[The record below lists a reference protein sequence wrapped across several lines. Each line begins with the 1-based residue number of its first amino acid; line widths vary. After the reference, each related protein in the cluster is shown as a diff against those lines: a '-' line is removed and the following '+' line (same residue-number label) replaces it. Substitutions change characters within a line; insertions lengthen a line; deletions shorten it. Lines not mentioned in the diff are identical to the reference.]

1 MATNISIGRFIKEY
15 ALLHLGCVLY
25 CFAWTT
31 IVQSAG
37 IVGGGSSGLALLIQY
52 ASGGALPM
60 GIGYI
65 AINAVLVALALVML
79 GRNFGIKTIFCIAS
93 IALWLNLFN
102 GILPADML
110 GLGKD
115 RLLSAILAGAISG
128 IGVGLCFLQGGST
141 GGTDIVAQIINKY
154 RRVSYGRVVMIS
166 DFFLIGSSYFVYH
179 NNPDFPSPISMIIYS
194 YVMVAV
200 FSYTVD
206 TVLAGNKQ
214 SSQIF
219 IFSKHHEEISRVIT
233 LQLHRG
239 VTIIDGTGAYTGQST
254 KVLVVMCRKMETG
267 NILRV
272 VKELDPDAFI
282 SVGSIT
288 GVYGKG
294 FESYDIK
301 QHTLKKSAI
310 PPVPAEIE
318 KKI

>member
-1 MATNISIGRFIKEY
+1 M
-15 ALLHLGCVLY
+15 LY

-37 IVGGGSSGLALLIQY
+37 IVGGGSSGLALLVQY
-52 ASGGALPM
+52 ATGDAIPM
-60 GIGYI
+60 GVGYVVL
-65 AINAVLVALALVML
+65 NVVLVAVAIMIL

-93 IALWLNLFN
+93 ISLWLNLFE
-102 GILPADML
+102 GILPPDML

-154 RRVSYGRVVMIS
+154 RRISYGRVVMVT
-166 DFFLIGSSYFVYH
+166 DFFIIGSSYFVYH

-194 YVMVAV
+194 YVMVGV

-219 IFSKHHEEISRVIT
+219 IFSKHFETIAQAIT
-233 LQLHRG
+233 HDLHRG
-239 VTIIDGTGAYTGQST
+239 VTIIDGTGAYTGQPT
-254 KVLVVMCRKMETG
+254 RVLVVLCRKMETG

-272 VKELDPDAFI
+272 VKEHDPEAFV
-282 SVGSIT
+282 SVGSVT
-288 GVYGKG
+288 GVYGQG

-301 QHTLKKSAI
+301 QHKLKLSAI
-310 PPVPAEIE
+310 HQISDED
-318 KKI
+318 KKTK

>member
-1 MATNISIGRFIKEY
+1 MAMKTSIGRFIKEY
-15 ALLHLGCVLY
+15 ALLHLGCMLY
-25 CFAWTT
+25 CFAWAT
-31 IVQSAG
+31 IVQAAG
-37 IVGGGSSGLALLIQY
+37 IVGGGSSGLALLVQY
-52 ASGGALPM
+52 ATGGALPM

-65 AINAVLVALALVML
+65 IINVILVAVALAML

-102 GILPADML
+102 GMLNPDLL
-110 GLGKD
+110 GLGGD

-128 IGVGLCFLQGGST
+128 AGVGLCFLQGGST

-154 RRVSYGRVVMIS
+154 RRVSYGRVVMVS

-219 IFSKHHEEISRVIT
+219 VFSKHHEAIAHVIT
-233 LQLHRG
+233 HELHRG
-239 VTIIDGTGAYTGQST
+239 VTIIDGTGAYTGQTT
-254 KVLVVMCRKMETG
+254 KMLVVMCRKMETG

-272 VKELDPDAFI
+272 VKEHDPDAFV
-282 SVGSIT
+282 SVGSVT
-288 GVYGKG
+288 GVYGQG
-294 FESYDIK
+294 FENYDIK
-301 QHTLKKSAI
+301 QYKLKKSAI
-310 PPVPAEIE
+310 HNGKV
-318 KKI
+318 